1 MSLNNILGNLGLT
14 IIVISI
20 SSRLI
25 FHPLI
30 ISNLRYTK
38 AARELKPRFDQIKKK
53 YGKDMKRVASEQ
65 SKLFKEAGVSPA
77 AGALGCLSL
86 IIQLGVFFLLFNALL
101 RVIDSGVDTNFL
113 YWNLA
118 NPDTFSI
125 PGLPFPIPGI
135 LVILTAVASLIQS
148 KMLVS
153 PSSKSP
159 SEKGKPD
166 LMEALA
172 FQGQLVYLFPIIV
185 LFAGARFPG
194 GLILYWL
201 TVTFFGIIQQYQAVG
216 LGGLKP
222 WVQRIMKTQK

>member
-14 IIVISI
+14 IIVISV

-30 ISNLRYTK
+30 ISSLRYTK
-38 AARELKPRFDQIKKK
+38 AARELKPKFDQIKKK
-53 YGKDMKRVASEQ
+53 YGKDMRRVASEQ

-101 RVIDSGVDTNFL
+101 RVVDSGVDTSFL
-113 YWNLA
+113 FWSLE
-118 NPDTFSI
+118 NPDTFN
-125 PGLPFPIPGI
+125 IPGI
-135 LVILTAVASLIQS
+135 PLPLPGILIVLTAVASLIQA
-148 KMLVS
+148 KMLSVTS
-153 PSSKSP
+153 DKKP
-159 SEKGKPD
+159 SEKKKGD

-172 FQGQLVYLFPIIV
+172 FQGQLVYLFPLII
-185 LFAGARFPG
+185 LFAGSRVSS
-194 GLILYWL
+194 GLVLYWL
-201 TVTFFGIIQQYQAVG
+201 SVTFFGIIQQYQAVG

-222 WVQRIMKTQK
+222 WVQRIVKTQK

>member
-30 ISNLRYTK
+30 ISSLRYTK
-38 AARELKPRFDQIKKK
+38 AARELKPKIDQIKKK
-53 YGKDMKRVASEQ
+53 YGKDMRRVASEQ

-101 RVIDSGVDTNFL
+101 RVVDSGVDTSFL
-113 YWNLA
+113 FWSLE
-118 NPDTFSI
+118 NPDTFN
-125 PGLPFPIPGI
+125 IPGI
-135 LVILTAVASLIQS
+135 PLPLPGILIVLTAVASLIQA
-148 KMLVS
+148 KMLSVTS
-153 PSSKSP
+153 DKKP
-159 SEKGKPD
+159 SEKKKGD

-172 FQGQLVYLFPIIV
+172 FQGQLVYLFPLII
-185 LFAGARFPG
+185 LFAGSRVSS
-194 GLILYWL
+194 GLVLYWL
-201 TVTFFGIIQQYQAVG
+201 SVTFFGIIQQYQAVG

-222 WVQRIMKTQK
+222 WVRMIMKTQK

>member
-38 AARELKPRFDQIKKK
+38 AARELKPRLDQIKKK

-65 SKLFKEAGVSPA
+65 SKLFKAAGVSPA

-101 RVIDSGVDTNFL
+101 RVIDSGVDTSFL
-113 YWNLA
+113 FWGLE
-118 NPDTFSI
+118 NPDTFNI
-125 PGLPFPIPGI
+125 PGIPLPVPGI
-135 LVILTAVASLIQS
+135 LVVLTAVASLIQA
-148 KMLVS
+148 KMLAT
-153 PSSKSP
+153 PSASNQP
-159 SEKGKPD
+159 EKKKGD

-172 FQGQLVYLFPIIV
+172 FQGQLVYLFPLII
-185 LFAGARFPG
+185 LFAGSRFSS
-194 GLILYWL
+194 GLVLYWL
-201 TVTFFGIIQQYQAVG
+201 SVTFFGIIQQYQAVG

-222 WVQRIMKTQK
+222 WVQKIVKTQK